1 MEKYPQLEG
10 ISIITTKTKTSV
22 RLDDESLK
30 CRDGFD
36 TLHLHYLGALPSHS
50 LQEFLRLLG
59 PKENVDPEMSRFWIR

>member
-30 CRDGFD
+30 CGFD